1 MEFIGVVTVV
11 AILFIGLPW
20 LIFHYVTKWKQAP
33 KITVEDEQLLDD
45 MFNLARRLEERLV
58 TVERIA
64 AADHP
69 DWRPGAAGP
78 DWKPG
83 LGAPAGDYQPGL
95 AAPQQPYPQSSY
107 SNTFPI
113 DRRN

>member
-1 MEFIGVVTVV
+1 MEDIIVP
-11 AILFIGLPW
+11 AIVMLTLFIGLPW
-20 LIFHYVTKWKQAP
+20 LVFHYITKWKQSP

-69 DWRPGAAGP
+69 DW
-78 DWKPG
+78 KPG
-83 LGAPAGDYQPGL
+83 LPAPDTNDAPAGL
-95 AAPQQPYPQSSY
+95 NAPHAYTY
-107 SNTFPI
+107 

>member
-1 MEFIGVVTVV
+1 MQLLIPLFAVFAIFIG
-11 AILFIGLPW
+11 APW
-20 LIFHYVTKWKQAP
+20 LVFHYVTKWKQSP

-69 DWRPGAAGP
+69 DW
-78 DWKPG
+78 KPG
-83 LGAPAGDYQPGL
+83 LPAPHPNDAPAGL
-95 AAPQQPYPQSSY
+95 TAPSAYTY
-107 SNTFPI
+107 